1 MNWFKSVL
9 ICVLIVLS
17 FFSIYYGAY
26 KPLTKSQ
33 LYIKANSVASG
44 FQTFNDLT
52 ETYDQV
58 FNFPSPIGQQE
69 IVKFFTNNVLS
80 IIAQKSISEEIAV
93 ELVKYAESK
102 IFKDNVNHLLHM
114 AYTYDYL
121 WQRFEDEEYLK
132 KSEEYYNQ
140 INKIGPK
147 LPHSLYGLFNLYKK
161 AGQTEKMK
169 EIGGKILE
177 LWPEDNGIKKIVDSF
192 KNI

>member
-1 MNWFKSVL
+1 MNQLKSVL

-17 FFSIYYGAY
+17 FFSIYSGAY

-33 LYIKANSVASG
+33 LYIKANGVASS
-44 FQTFNDLT
+44 FQTLNDLK
-52 ETYDQV
+52 ETYNQV
-58 FNFPSPIGQQE
+58 FNFPSPIGQRE
-69 IVKFFTNNVLS
+69 TVKFFTNNVLS

-147 LPHSLYGLFNLYKK
+147 LPHALYGLFNLYKK

-177 LWPEDNGIKKIVDSF
+177 LWPSEDSIKKAIDV
-192 KNI
+192 N